1 MKVRALLRGKARPAY
16 MIASDQSINDA
27 VVLMAAKKVSA
38 LIVTED
44 NEPTGIFAERDV
56 FRFYL
61 RDKDAALS
69 EIGLKN
75 AMTNKLIVAD
85 PDDELSHVIA
95 RMIKSDIKHLPVMED
110 KKIIGMLTLNDLIEH
125 QIESLTDE
133 IYQLKDY
140 IEDLHEAGRD

>member
-1 MKVRALLRGKARPAY
+1 MKVHTLLREKARPVNT
-16 MIASDQSINDA
+16 IASNQSVDDAIN
-27 VVLMAAKKVSA
+27 LMTSKRAGA
-38 LIVTED
+38 LIVIEND
-44 NEPTGIFAERDV
+44 QPVGIFTERDV

-69 EIGLKN
+69 EISLKN

-95 RMIKSDIKHLPVMED
+95 RMIKSDIKHLPVVE
-110 KKIIGMLTLNDLIEH
+110 KKKMIGMLKFNDLIEH
-125 QIESLTDE
+125 RIESLTDE